1 MALRSSQRRDY
12 NSISS
17 GPVMSDSEPDTPR
30 EFTFQ
35 AVFIGLLIGCLLCF
49 ANLSFGLQTG
59 WISMMS
65 LQSAL
70 IGFLISR
77 LLPIP
82 LSAQEI
88 IVVQTTAVA
97 TGTMP
102 LAAGFVGIIPALTLL
117 DEVRD
122 GSPPINLT
130 WIAAIGWSC
139 SIAFF
144 GVFLSPP
151 IRKQVII
158 KEQLAFPSGIL
169 LAAAPSITQL
179 TP

>member
-122 GSPPINLT
+122 GSLP
-130 WIAAIGWSC
+130 
-139 SIAFF
+139 SISLGLLPLDGAVRLHFSGEF
-144 GVFLSPP
+144 
-151 IRKQVII
+151 Q
-158 KEQLAFPSGIL
+158 QLAFPSGIL
-169 LAAAPSITQL
+169 LAAATSITQL

>member
-1 MALRSSQRRDY
+1 
-12 NSISS
+12 
-17 GPVMSDSEPDTPR
+17 
-30 EFTFQ
+30 
-35 AVFIGLLIGCLLCF
+35 
-49 ANLSFGLQTG
+49 
-59 WISMMS
+59 MS

-102 LAAGFVGIIPALTLL
+102 LAAGFVGIIPALKLL
-117 DEVRD
+117 DEARD

-130 WIAAIGWSC
+130 WLAGIGWSC
-139 SIAFF
+139 SVAFF
-144 GVFLSPP
+144 GFVVNVLTGISLN
-151 IRKQVII
+151 II
-158 KEQLAFPSGIL
+158 PASSSLPQYGNKSYEV
-169 LAAAPSITQL
+169 
-179 TP
+179 TPLDCVPVLIPL